1 MIANYW
7 GYLHGVLT
15 LMYDIFTVATKP
27 RGYFCCRVAIRMLG
41 QLNQWCLGS
50 WNRNSTHSKNLIWKQ
65 LATLKDGREN
75 ERKAQRPQS
84 LPLRDLVVRE
94 MLARFDFS
102 SSLVKKKKKKLQ
114 PFCQFRDQGKI
125 SVAKI
130 QTPQKD

>member
-50 WNRNSTHSKNLIWKQ
+50 WNRNTTHSKNLIWKQ
-65 LATLKDGREN
+65 LATLKDRREN

-102 SSLVKKKKKKLQ
+102 SSLVKRKKKNYNH
-114 PFCQFRDQGKI
+114 
-125 SVAKI
+125 SVSLETKERFL
-130 QTPQKD
+130 